1 LYELP
6 PGRLGRE
13 QVQSGVKPLAA
24 SVAKK
29 ALIETLRDLAVEDA
43 AFAEVVL
50 PLFQHFTQSRGKM
63 ERDACLVA
71 ATRIEHV
78 HPTVA
83 GAVV

>member
-1 LYELP
+1 
-6 PGRLGRE
+6 
-13 QVQSGVKPLAA
+13 
-24 SVAKK
+24 
-29 ALIETLRDLAVEDA
+29 LAVEDA

-71 ATRIEHV
+71 ATRIEHA